1 MWPQAVT
8 AMTSAVDPA
17 LPEPLREGSGM
28 RADRSDGEPS
38 GNSPWGGPS
47 KREGRARKRDDY
59 GVQLFRRALD
69 SFADLA
75 ALRHALLELTRS
87 YNPVTNGPI
96 LDAATRY
103 HIIQLVE
110 AGEEAGAHRLLAQQ
124 LDAFAQRGAER

>member
-1 MWPQAVT
+1 MR
-8 AMTSAVDPA
+8 VDRPD
-17 LPEPLREGSGM
+17 S
-28 RADRSDGEPS
+28 EPS

-47 KREGRARKRDDY
+47 EREGRARKRDDY

-75 ALRHALLELTRS
+75 TLRHALLELTRS

-110 AGEEAGAHRLLAQQ
+110 AGQEPAARHLLAEHLDVYARRGAHHEGDRSAPES
-124 LDAFAQRGAER
+124 DIWRGSG